1 MFLVDLL
8 KPETIVE
15 LGTQHGDSYCAF
27 CQAVQELVF
36 NTRCYAVDTWEGDS
50 HSGLYGPEVLASL
63 REHHDPLYGSF
74 SSLVK
79 TTFDNA
85 LGYFSDRTID
95 LLHIDGYHTYE
106 AVKHDFDSWLP
117 RMSDRGVVLFHDVN
131 VRERDFGVWKLWED
145 LQQQYPHFEF
155 LHGYGLGLL
164 AVGNDFPTAFQDF
177 LEASL
182 EDGSNIRRFFSQIGQ
197 RLTLEVHQRNHQR
210 VLTEKEHQLAQT
222 RAECAR
228 LVQEA
233 AEQQASMAETE
244 HQLAQSS
251 AECARLVQ
259 EAAEHQA
266 SMAGKE
272 RQLTQTSAECAR
284 LVQETA
290 ESQGAVRKLEQALTE
305 KEHQLVRLATERDQL
320 TREVTQRQVAM
331 QSQQQMLAEKGQQ
344 VADLTTRIETL
355 GQEMAQFQAAV
366 QARQS
371 AFAAKDRRLAELTAE
386 HDALRQEL
394 EKVHAALQQ
403 KEMDAARLGSDRER
417 SERKLVLTAIEG
429 EYLAHELKNLQ
440 ATIRQREI
448 DLDTLRGTLG
458 WMATLKFRPV
468 KDRFLMPGSR
478 RRKLYDQGLAA
489 VKDRLNHRH
498 VPVVDET
505 YFARRDTVPYG
516 QRPVLLR
523 SIRSKQLARA
533 LARSGNGTASHAG
546 HRRFCLYASSL
557 GNYFFLEIRELL
569 AAGFRE
575 LGFEVNLRDERDGF
589 TEQADWHVIIAP
601 HEFFYLG
608 RGETL
613 ARQKTPTNLVLFN
626 TEQPSTQW
634 YQRAYQHFSKAFCI
648 WDINLDSSQETV
660 SRGFACEHLPLGY
673 VPGFD
678 QYKEIKELPEHYGT
692 CALEKEIRER
702 SYFDRSLMDRPIDVL
717 FLGTLS
723 LRRERFFSLAA
734 SSLSRFHT
742 YVYLPDA
749 QSPLIS
755 GFNSHVDTITSVGL
769 AQRSKILLNIHRGV
783 DRYFE
788 WHRIVMHGIWNKA
801 LVITEPCGVGPP
813 FEPGVHFVEAP
824 LSEIPDVVA
833 HYLTD
838 REGRAKAQEIALAGF
853 RTLTERC
860 RLRDFLRPL
869 LLQLGWV
876 QRPHS
881 PQNSHESL
889 PL

>member
-27 CQAVQELVF
+27 CQAVHELVL
-36 NTRCYAVDTWEGDS
+36 NTRCYAIDTWEGDS

-79 TTFDNA
+79 TTFDDA

-145 LQQQYPHFEF
+145 LQQQFPHFEF

-164 AVGNDFPTAFQDF
+164 AVGKDFPTAFQDF

-210 VLTEKEHQLAQT
+210 VLGE
-222 RAECAR
+222 
-228 LVQEA
+228 
-233 AEQQASMAETE
+233 
-244 HQLAQSS
+244 
-251 AECARLVQ
+251 
-259 EAAEHQA
+259 
-266 SMAGKE
+266 KE
-272 RQLTQTSAECAR
+272 RQLVQTSAECAR

-290 ESQGAVRKLEQALTE
+290 EFQGAVRKLEKALAE
-305 KEHQLVRLATERDQL
+305 KEHQLVGLATERDQL
-320 TREVTQRQVAM
+320 TREVAQRQVTM
-331 QSQQQMLAEKGQQ
+331 QSQQQVLEEKAQQ
-344 VADLTTRIETL
+344 VADLTTQIETL

-371 AFAAKDRRLAELTAE
+371 ALAAKDRRLAELTAQQ
-386 HDALRQEL
+386 DALRQEL
-394 EKVHAALQQ
+394 ECVRAALQQ
-403 KEMDAARLGSDRER
+403 KEMEAARFGSDRER

-429 EYLAHELKNLQ
+429 EYLAHELKSLQ

-448 DLDTLRGTLG
+448 DLDTLRGSLG
-458 WMATLKFRPV
+458 WLATCRFRPV
-468 KDRFLMPGSR
+468 KDRFLIPGTR

-489 VKDRLNHRH
+489 VKGRLNHRQ
-498 VPVVDET
+498 VSILGET
-505 YFARRDTVPYG
+505 YFACRDTEPKAPYG
-516 QRPVLLR
+516 QRSVLSR
-523 SIRSKQLARA
+523 SIRSKQLVRA
-533 LARSGNGTASHAG
+533 LKRTGNGTASQAD
-546 HRRFCLYASSL
+546 RREFCLYASSL

-569 AAGFRE
+569 AAGFRK
-575 LGFEVNLRDERDGF
+575 LGFEVHLRDERDGF
-589 TEQADWHVIIAP
+589 TEQADWHVVIAP

-608 RGETL
+608 RGEAL
-613 ARQKTPTNLVLFN
+613 GLEKTPKHLVLFN

-673 VPGFD
+673 VPGFNH
-678 QYKEIKELPEHYGT
+678 YKEVKKLPEQYGT
-692 CALEKEIRER
+692 CALEKAIRER

-749 QSPLIS
+749 QSPIIS
-755 GFNSHVDTITSVGL
+755 GLNNHAHTLTSVGL

-833 HYLTD
+833 HHLTD

-860 RLRDFLRPL
+860 RLTDFLRPL
-869 LLQLGWV
+869 LLRLGCV

-881 PQNSHESL
+881 SQNSHESL